1 MQVVKPLAALLV
13 VVLTAGS
20 VQGQTREE
28 RAYLRSAAGHFGVGG
43 GEVVVLAQGGAGTA
57 EIPVVLHIATGAGV
71 SAEAVLALRRD
82 GRSWSELLRRYG
94 MHAGQLHVRLEAPP
108 NTGPLASAYAAFG
121 ERPRA
126 SWPVISL
133 SDEAV
138 VALIN
143 LRFMA
148 EYLDLSPDR
157 VAQALTR
164 AGDPVEAYRE
174 LLTPRMS

>member
-1 MQVVKPLAALLV
+1 MQAGKALAAVAALAV
-13 VVLTAGS
+13 TAGS
-20 VQGQTREE
+20 VQGQSREE

-43 GEVVVLAQGGAGTA
+43 GEVVVLAQGGASTA
-57 EIPVVLHIATGAGV
+57 EIPVVLHIANGAGV

-94 MHAGQLHVRLEAPP
+94 MHAGQLHVRLEGSPE
-108 NTGPLASAYAAFG
+108 TGPLASAYAAFA
-121 ERPRA
+121 ERPRT
-126 SWPVISL
+126 SWSVISL

-138 VALIN
+138 VSLVN

-148 EYLDLSPDR
+148 EYLELSPDR

-164 AGDPVEAYRE
+164 NRDPVDAYRE
-174 LLTPRMS
+174 LLAPRMS